1 MADKK
6 VTKKITKEAKIVSE
20 LPLNEQLIQKKAE
33 LLAAR
38 QGLGSTLQN
47 PHMIKVIKKDIAR
60 IMTKINASKTG
71 TAEQEIT
78 DSPKKGV
85 K

>member
-6 VTKKITKEAKIVSE
+6 IDKKTVVTNDLS
-20 LPLNEQLIQKKAE
+20 LPEQLIKKREE
-33 LLAAR
+33 LLTAR

-47 PHMIKVIKKDIAR
+47 PHVIKVIKKDIAR
-60 IMTKINASKTG
+60 IMTQINAPKTK
-71 TAEQEIT
+71 AVKQQAIN
-78 DSPKKGV
+78 SPKKGV